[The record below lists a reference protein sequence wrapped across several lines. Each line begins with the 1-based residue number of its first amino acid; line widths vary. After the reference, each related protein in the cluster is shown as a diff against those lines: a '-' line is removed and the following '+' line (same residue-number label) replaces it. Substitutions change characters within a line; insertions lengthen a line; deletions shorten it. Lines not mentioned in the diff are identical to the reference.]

1 MSTAA
6 KSNPAK
12 ASGQPTPG
20 DGPVMDEGRI
30 TVCLEAA
37 WEIDAL
43 ARLLPSLL
51 TRDDD
56 DLAEFLQVRGVA
68 ARLRSISTVLM
79 SACAD
84 EQETTESLRQR
95 LGLHLEG

>member
-1 MSTAA
+1 MNTAA
-6 KSNPAK
+6 RSNTAK
-12 ASGQPTPG
+12 ATAKATLD
-20 DGPVMDEGRI
+20 DGPVMDQGRT

-43 ARLLPSLL
+43 ARLLPSLI

-56 DLAEFLQVRGVA
+56 ALAEFLQVRGVA

-79 SACAD
+79 SACGD
-84 EQETTESLRQR
+84 EQETTESLRKK

>member
-1 MSTAA
+1 MTNTTQ
-6 KSNPAK
+6 SNAPKATAK
-12 ASGQPTPG
+12 ATP
-20 DGPVMDEGRI
+20 DIGPVMDEGRI

-56 DLAEFLQVRGVA
+56 NLAEFLQVRGIA
-68 ARLRSISTVLM
+68 ARLRSIATVLM
-79 SACAD
+79 SACSD
-84 EQETTESLRQR
+84 EQEAIESLRKK

>member
-6 KSNPAK
+6 KSNSAK
-12 ASGQPTPG
+12 ATPD
-20 DGPVMDEGRI
+20 DGPVMDQGRI

-43 ARLLPSLL
+43 ARLLPSLI

-56 DLAEFLQVRGVA
+56 ALAEFLQVRGLPPGFG
-68 ARLRSISTVLM
+68 RFPRCS
-79 SACAD
+79 
-84 EQETTESLRQR
+84 
-95 LGLHLEG
+95 

>member
-1 MSTAA
+1 MNTTA
-6 KSNPAK
+6 KSNAPKATAK
-12 ASGQPTPG
+12 ATPD
-20 DGPVMDEGRI
+20 DGPVMDQGRI

-56 DLAEFLQVRGVA
+56 ALAEFLQVRGVA

-79 SACAD
+79 SACGD
-84 EQETTESLRQR
+84 EQEATESLRQR